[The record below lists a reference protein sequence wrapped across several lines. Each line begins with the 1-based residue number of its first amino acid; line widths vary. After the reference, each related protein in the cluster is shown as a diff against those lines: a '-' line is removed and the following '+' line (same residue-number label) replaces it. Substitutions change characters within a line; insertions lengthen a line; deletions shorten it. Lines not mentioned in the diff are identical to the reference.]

1 MITITPPVRS
11 PLFSIPTITQILL
24 NVLVFSDDWDTTT
37 SNPNLLASREHG
49 PLLPDLD
56 REELI
61 SPRSPDVT
69 VLFVRDGEIG
79 LST

>member
-1 MITITPPVRS
+1 MITITS
-11 PLFSIPTITQILL
+11 PMFSSLFSIPTITQILL

-37 SNPNLLASREHG
+37 SDPNLWASRELG
-49 PLLPDLD
+49 PLLLDLD